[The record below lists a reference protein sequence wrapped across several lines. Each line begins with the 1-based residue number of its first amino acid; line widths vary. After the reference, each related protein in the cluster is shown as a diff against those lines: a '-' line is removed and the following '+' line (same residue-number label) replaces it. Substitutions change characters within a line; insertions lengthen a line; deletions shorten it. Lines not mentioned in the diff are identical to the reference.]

1 MDPPNA
7 LSELDVDDG
16 RGVGDIERGR
26 GVGDIERGL
35 GISGVERE
43 TGLSKDVLRMWE
55 RRYGFPQPVRDG
67 NGERLYTP
75 AQMAKLRAIK
85 RLMDVGM
92 RPGRIVGLSLAEL
105 NALADTHAPKRSEAA
120 PPAIER
126 DVLALVRAADVG
138 GLRDALATALL
149 RQGLQ
154 RFALETIGPLNH
166 AIGAAWIR
174 GELDVH
180 EEHLYSEEAQSVL
193 RAALHALPRH
203 RSGPRI
209 VLATLAGE
217 SHGLGLLVA
226 EAALAS
232 EGAYCVSL
240 GTQVPLD
247 EIRRAAA
254 AHRSDVVALS
264 FSSAFPL
271 RQAADALATLR
282 RRLPPGVALWAGGEA
297 LSRIRTPLTG
307 VFLAVD
313 PAAAVAAL
321 RALRARGGTA
331 GAAT

>member
-1 MDPPNA
+1 MYPSSTTIE
-7 LSELDVDDG
+7 SEVDA
-16 RGVGDIERGR
+16 
-26 GVGDIERGL
+26 GL
-35 GISGVERE
+35 GISSVERE

-55 RRYGFPQPVRDG
+55 PRYCFPQPVRDG

-105 NALADTHAPKRSEAA
+105 NALADTHAPARVDAA
-120 PPAIER
+120 PPAMER

-138 GLRDALATALL
+138 GLRDALTTALS

-166 AIGAAWIR
+166 AIGATWIR
-174 GELDVH
+174 GELDVF

-193 RAALHALPRH
+193 RAALHALPRPH
-203 RSGPRI
+203 NGPRI
-209 VLATLAGE
+209 LLATLAGE
-217 SHGLGLLVA
+217 PHGLGLLVA

-232 EGAYCVSL
+232 EGARCVSL
-240 GTQVPLD
+240 GTQVQLE

-271 RQAADALATLR
+271 RQAGDALATLR
-282 RRLPPGVALWAGGEA
+282 RQLPPAVALWAGGEA
-297 LSRIRTPLTG
+297 LARIRTPLPG
-307 VFLAVD
+307 VLLAIED
-313 PAAAVAAL
+313 RKSTRL
-321 RALRARGGTA
+321 
-331 GAAT
+331 

>member
-1 MDPPNA
+1 MYPPSTTIE
-7 LSELDVDDG
+7 SEVDA
-16 RGVGDIERGR
+16 
-26 GVGDIERGL
+26 GL
-35 GISGVERE
+35 GISSVERE

-105 NALADTHAPKRSEAA
+105 NALADTHAPARVEAA
-120 PPAIER
+120 PPAMER

-138 GLRDALATALL
+138 GLRDALAIALA

-174 GELDVH
+174 GELDVF
-180 EEHLYSEEAQSVL
+180 EEHLYSEETQSVL
-193 RAALHALPRH
+193 RAALHRLPRP
-203 RSGPRI
+203 RNGPRI
-209 VLATLAGE
+209 LLATLAGE
-217 SHGLGLLVA
+217 PHGLGLLVA
-226 EAALAS
+226 EAALAA
-232 EGAYCVSL
+232 EGARCVSL
-240 GTQVPLD
+240 GTQVPLE

-271 RQAADALATLR
+271 RQAGDALATLR
-282 RRLPPGVALWAGGEA
+282 RQLPPAVALWAGGEA
-297 LSRIRTPLTG
+297 LARIRTPLPG
-307 VFLAVD
+307 VLLAID
-313 PAAAVAAL
+313 PGNAVAAL
-321 RALRARGGTA
+321 RALRARTGVVG
-331 GAAT
+331 GAA

>member
-1 MDPPNA
+1 MDP
-7 LSELDVDDG
+7 SSTYTELDVD
-16 RGVGDIERGR
+16 
-26 GVGDIERGL
+26 RGL
-35 GISGVERE
+35 GISSVERE

-55 RRYGFPQPVRDG
+55 RRYGFPQPVRDN
-67 NGERLYTP
+67 NGERLYAP
-75 AQMAKLRAIK
+75 AQMAKLRVVK

-105 NALADTHAPKRSEAA
+105 NALADTHAPARLEAA

-138 GLRDALATALL
+138 GLHDALATALV

-174 GELDVH
+174 GELDVF

-193 RAALHALPRH
+193 RAALHALPRL
-203 RSGPRI
+203 RTGPRI
-209 VLATLAGE
+209 LLATLTGE
-217 SHGLGLLVA
+217 PHGLGLLVA
-226 EAALAS
+226 QAALAS
-232 EGAYCVSL
+232 EGARCVSL

-271 RQAADALATLR
+271 RQAGDALAALR
-282 RRLPPGVALWAGGEA
+282 RQLPPTVALWAGGEA
-297 LSRIRTPLTG
+297 LSRVRAPLAG
-307 VFLAVD
+307 VLLAVD

-321 RALRARGGTA
+321 RALRARTGLVGGTP
-331 GAAT
+331 

>member
-16 RGVGDIERGR
+16 RGVGDIERG
-26 GVGDIERGL
+26 L
-35 GISGVERE
+35 GIGGVERE

-105 NALADTHAPKRSEAA
+105 NALADTHAPKRSETA

-203 RSGPRI
+203 RGGPRI

-247 EIRRAAA
+247 EIRRAAT